1 MKIILKNKKLKAN
14 YEVIEKMEAGIA
26 LTGTEV
32 KSLREGKVNFKDSY
46 CKIKNGEVFLLDM
59 HISPYNYGGYY
70 NHDPERPRKLLL
82 HKKEIFRLKSKISEK
97 GYTLVPSMIYF
108 NNKGKVKIELALC
121 KGKNKAD
128 RRETLKRR
136 DIEREIRSRLKHQ
149 I

>member
-1 MKIILKNKKLKAN
+1 MKIIAKNKKIKMN
-14 YEVIEKMEAGIA
+14 YEVIEKMEAGIS

-32 KSLREGKVNFKDSY
+32 KSLREGKINFKDSY
-46 CKIKNGEVFLLDM
+46 CKIKAGEVFLIGM
-59 HISPYNYGGYY
+59 HISQYSYGGFY

-82 HKKEIFRLKSKISEK
+82 HKREIYRLKSKIMEK
-97 GYTLVPSMIYF
+97 GYTLIPSMIYF
-108 NNKGKVKIELALC
+108 NDKGKVKIELALC

-136 DIEREIRSRLKHQ
+136 DIEREIRSRLKNR